1 MKNVINIRGEDLKN
15 NYTEGQAGGI
25 GIYYF
30 DPVDKEYVEDPR
42 TICIWFETVL
52 GIHDKFCPFCGK
64 KVERIQKRKH
74 IYMTTADTKRVNSA

>member
-1 MKNVINIRGEDLKN
+1 MKSVIKIRCEDLKN
-15 NYTEGQAGGI
+15 NYTEGQAGAI

-52 GIHDKFCPFCGK
+52 GIHDIKFCPFCGK
-64 KVERIQKRKH
+64 KVERI
-74 IYMTTADTKRVNSA
+74 

>member
-42 TICIWFETVL
+42 TIYIWFETV
-52 GIHDKFCPFCGK
+52 
-64 KVERIQKRKH
+64 
-74 IYMTTADTKRVNSA
+74 